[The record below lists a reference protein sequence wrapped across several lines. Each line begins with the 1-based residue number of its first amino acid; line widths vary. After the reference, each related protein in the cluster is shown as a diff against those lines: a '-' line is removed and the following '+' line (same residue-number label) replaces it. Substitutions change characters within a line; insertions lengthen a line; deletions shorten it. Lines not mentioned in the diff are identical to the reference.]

1 MGDTDTVVRRRP
13 DCAWQHVN
21 DKVVVVT
28 AATRRVHILHGSGQA
43 LWEFL
48 ARPRRV
54 DECAVFLQ
62 QAYEVDADEARA
74 DVVDFFASLERER
87 IIERVGQDARKRA

>member
-1 MGDTDTVVRRRP
+1 MADTDSVVRRRP

-21 DKVVVVT
+21 DKIVVVT
-28 AATRRVHILHGSGQA
+28 AATRRVHILHGSGGA
-43 LWEFL
+43 LWGFL

-54 DECAVFLQ
+54 DDCVVFLQ

-87 IIERVGQDARKRA
+87 IVERIGQDAPQKD